1 MADNLIHIFDTLL
14 SDIHKDAFGFRPR
27 GHYKDWWTQEELDA
41 EYDRLDLICQANQE
55 AEYIRNEH
63 EQVRFEELIQE
74 TINYGAGDRKT
85 AMRWLIQG
93 EGLNI
98 DYKQDV
104 DHFFWMQGIGWEKGD
119 AYKAEIAEFSC

>member
-14 SDIHKDAFGFRPR
+14 SDFHKDAFGFRPR

-55 AEYIRNEH
+55 AEYIRFEH

-85 AMRWLIQG
+85 AIRWLIQG

-104 DHFFWMQGIGWEKGD
+104 EYFFWMQGLGFEYAD
-119 AYKAEIAEFSC
+119 AYKSEIAEF